1 MLDEAGLRAMMA
13 DLQSDRV
20 ERTTSITD
28 KTRNDYRNPT
38 VAEAMKVL
46 GFVNKYGRGVLRAQ
60 AELRATATPRRSI
73 TSTPASC
80 R

>member
-1 MLDEAGLRAMMA
+1 MMA

-60 AELRATATPRRSI
+60 AELRGNGNPEAEYHFDTGFVQVTVRGA
-73 TSTPASC
+73 AS
-80 R
+80 